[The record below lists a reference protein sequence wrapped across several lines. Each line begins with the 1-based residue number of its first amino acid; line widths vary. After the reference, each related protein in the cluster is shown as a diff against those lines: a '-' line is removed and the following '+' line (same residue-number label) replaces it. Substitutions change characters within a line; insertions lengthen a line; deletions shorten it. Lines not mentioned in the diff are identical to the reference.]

1 MCSPHCWFVFYHCE
15 SQFIASLQADH
26 SKHSLINLFH
36 NNCRYI
42 DEILTVNDP
51 NFLTFVKQFIPRNF
65 LWMKLISQAIRVN
78 FFIYTYPFFKV
89 NLTNAFA
96 TKRRFFFPYRK
107 FSLFLGWWRP
117 FSLIIWRLYFSV
129 SLFVHM
135 HSNASDFKDRNIVIT
150 EKLLHQGCR
159 FHKLLKAFTKLY

>member
-1 MCSPHCWFVFYHCE
+1 MCSPHCWFVLYCCE

-78 FFIYTYPFFKV
+78 FFKYTYPFFKV

-96 TKRRFFFPYRK
+96 TKRRFFFSYRK
-107 FSLFLGWWRP
+107 FSLFWDDDVPLASSYGVYI
-117 FSLIIWRLYFSV
+117 SQLVCLYICIV
-129 SLFVHM
+129 M
-135 HSNASDFKDRNIVIT
+135 HLTSKTVISW
-150 EKLLHQGCR
+150 
-159 FHKLLKAFTKLY
+159 